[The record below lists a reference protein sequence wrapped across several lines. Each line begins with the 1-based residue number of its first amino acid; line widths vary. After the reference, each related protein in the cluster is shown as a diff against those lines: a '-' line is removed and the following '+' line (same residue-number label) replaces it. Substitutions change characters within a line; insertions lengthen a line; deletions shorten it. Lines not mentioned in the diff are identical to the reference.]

1 MRLVKRLAE
10 LELRGGDV
18 MRDGADGTC
27 DGRASEEGARDDG
40 GGRTE
45 GARPLTAEGSACR
58 HGGARHGLEDGGELN
73 QFMNCWR

>member
-1 MRLVKRLAE
+1 MRLVERLAE

-45 GARPLTAEGSACR
+45 GARPLTTEGSACR
-58 HGGARHGLEDGGELN
+58 HGGARHGERVGCSLN
-73 QFMNCWR
+73 RINS